1 MTKKKKSS
9 DLVKARKETKRLQRE
24 ARTRIR
30 KAKKHAQESGDKIE
44 LKKLEKISKNFEKSL
59 KTTSKEKLPRS
70 FKHNVMRERGK
81 ALNLERLIKNSNLS
95 TKGRKRSTRRTFE
108 RLFGKSKTKSILHK
122 IGGREMSRLS
132 NEFWQQMYMAQDML
146 FALGIVPADE
156 IMGRWGSIGSGLLEI
171 GKEVV
176 NDGYWTGLN
185 LKFENGFS
193 GDGSSSTAS
202 LKLVVTDDETKVETS
217 ELAVAIVEWYK
228 EKYGLD

>member
-1 MTKKKKSS
+1 MTKRTKSS

-24 ARTRIR
+24 AKTRLR
-30 KAKKHAQESGDKIE
+30 KARKHAQESGDDIE
-44 LKKLEKISKNFEKSL
+44 LEKLSKLEKRFFNSL
-59 KTTSKEKLPRS
+59 KSSGKSGLPKS
-70 FKHNVMRERGK
+70 YTHNVMWE
-81 ALNLERLIKNSNLS
+81 
-95 TKGRKRSTRRTFE
+95 KGRALALKELNRKNVLSKKGKRRQSRRTFE
-108 RLFGKSKTKSILHK
+108 RLFGKSKTKTILHK

-156 IMGRWGSIGSGLLEI
+156 IMGRWGSIGSGLLET

-202 LKLVVTDDETKVETS
+202 LKLVVSDDETKVETS

>member
-1 MTKKKKSS
+1 
-9 DLVKARKETKRLQRE
+9 
-24 ARTRIR
+24 
-30 KAKKHAQESGDKIE
+30 
-44 LKKLEKISKNFEKSL
+44 
-59 KTTSKEKLPRS
+59 
-70 FKHNVMRERGK
+70 
-81 ALNLERLIKNSNLS
+81 
-95 TKGRKRSTRRTFE
+95 
-108 RLFGKSKTKSILHK
+108 
-122 IGGREMSRLS
+122 MSRLS